1 MNEKTVRPVEQTGKR
16 LGEPLGDLPTEQLS
30 DEITLAIIDG
40 AIAVITIDRPAQRNA
55 INRGV
60 IDGLKQAWQ
69 RLEQDPALRV
79 GILTGTGDKA
89 FCAGMDLKEAAA
101 MQLRIPPRDMFP
113 VLGDNVRISKP
124 TIAAVNGVALA
135 GGWLFAQMCDLCV
148 ASEHATFGI
157 TEAKVGRGMPW
168 AAPLIHMLPQRIAME
183 VLLTGKPIS
192 AQRAYALGYVNE
204 VVPQEQL
211 LDSAVALARGIAANA
226 PLTVKAARELVYL
239 STEMGRSAALD
250 AAQALF
256 EPVYLSE
263 DAQEGPRAFA
273 EKRAPQWKGC

>member
-1 MNEKTVRPVEQTGKR
+1 MNLT
-16 LGEPLGDLPTEQLS
+16 
-30 DEITLAIIDG
+30 DEVKFEVVDE

-55 INRGV
+55 INKGV
-60 IDGLKQAWQ
+60 IAGLKQAWQ
-69 RLEQDPALRV
+69 RLEDDPALKV
-79 GILTGTGDKA
+79 GILTGSGDKA

-101 MQLRIPPRDMFP
+101 MRLRVPPRDMFP
-113 VLGDNVRISKP
+113 ILGDSVQISKP

-168 AAPLIHMLPQRIAME
+168 AAPLVRMLPQRIVME
-183 VLLTGKPIS
+183 VMLTARPIT
-192 AQRAYALGYVNE
+192 AQRACELGYVNA
-204 VVPQEQL
+204 VVPHEAL
-211 LDSAVALARGIAANA
+211 LPRALAMASDIAANA

-239 STEMGRSAALD
+239 SAEMGTSASLR
-250 AAQALF
+250 AAYHLF
-256 EPVYLSE
+256 ESVYLSE

-273 EKRAPQWKGC
+273 EKRPPQWQGR